1 MEEQFKKALLD
12 TIQSKISDLNYQ
24 KEQVV
29 TKGKNLDKLSELASV
44 LEAGFE
50 SLKDY
55 SRNKLE
61 EILTPYYTSNI
72 IKEELDKLEIVR
84 FVFDVKGR
92 GHNLELNEEEI
103 DIMVNF
109 IDKIKNERNIEYQ
122 KYEKISL
129 KNKEQLE
136 EEIQSLVQIEEKISL
151 GEKGNKVIIGREIDK
166 IMQLAIEDDAN
177 ESIQISILCLLNKMN
192 LGISKNSDKETI

>member
-1 MEEQFKKALLD
+1 MEEQLKKALLD
-12 TIQSKISDLNYQ
+12 AIQSKISDLNYQ

-29 TKGKNLDKLSELASV
+29 TKGKNLDKLSELVSV

-84 FVFDVKGR
+84 FVFDVQGR

-109 IDKIKNERNIEYQ
+109 IDKIRNDRNIEYQ

-136 EEIQSLVQIEEKISL
+136 DEIQSLVQIEEKISL